1 MAISNPFLLLLVK
14 VSCCRNEYD
23 SFLKIQSFT
32 NRHCLALAVLSCRNE
47 PFPDA
52 RIKENL
58 NSNGLWSY
66 SKATQRN
73 SEDSQIMKNHWKFL
87 ESNLFFSHKLYF
99 LDSLS
104 ISPFRNRR
112 GQTAIVWITVKSFRA
127 RRRIVWVRGESF
139 WRASEQISLREISL
153 INLLDPGYCCL
164 LGNFTLKNVSNIKS
178 GFPSQL
184 WLNTVN
190 WQWYKSNGMRF
201 TNGLLVSAYL
211 CNTNKSRPFHG
222 QADLTMLNMKK
233 ETSLYC
239 FHIFQILWRIVGLVV
254 KIIQRWKLIDSTPWR
269 PLPLLWGATLVTLA
283 KALFVC
289 GLH

>member
-1 MAISNPFLLLLVK
+1 MK
-14 VSCCRNEYD
+14 
-23 SFLKIQSFT
+23 
-32 NRHCLALAVLSCRNE
+32 
-47 PFPDA
+47 
-52 RIKENL
+52 IKEL
-58 NSNGLWSY
+58 VHF
-66 SKATQRN
+66 TQ
-73 SEDSQIMKNHWKFL
+73 IV
-87 ESNLFFSHKLYF
+87 F

-112 GQTAIVWITVKSFRA
+112 GQTAIVVWITVKSFRG

-164 LGNFTLKNVSNIKS
+164 HRNFTLKNVSNIKS
-178 GFPSQL
+178 GFPPQL

-222 QADLTMLNMKK
+222 EADLTMLNMKK
-233 ETSLYC
+233 KN
-239 FHIFQILWRIVGLVV
+239 V
-254 KIIQRWKLIDSTPWR
+254 IIMFS
-269 PLPLLWGATLVTLA
+269 
-283 KALFVC
+283 
-289 GLH
+289 